1 MSGLGDMATSSPPT
15 SPPNAPQRPL
25 SAIYGMQRSS
35 SRLSISSK
43 QGSSR
48 FSDEDAKTSVKVAVR
63 VRPPLRPSDPGFEL
77 VPQRFQRSLLQAISP
92 TSLAIDI
99 PQGRKLFHFDRVFE
113 EDVSQEGIWEY
124 VNESVEAFI
133 QGYNVSV
140 LAYGQSGSGKS
151 YTMGTSGPAEQSD
164 PRIMGVIPR
173 AVDAL
178 FQKLQGPPA
187 FKRSDSSNL
196 RAPTRYSMTSPH
208 SSSQNVMTMAKL
220 ASERS
225 WQMKATY
232 VEIYNEQLRDL
243 LLPESVPH
251 NERATVAIREDTKGR
266 ILLTGL
272 HQVSINSAEDLLSA
286 LNFGSSIRQTDAT
299 AINAKSSRSHAVFS
313 INLVQ
318 RKTSQPSKQEKRMSV
333 PLEVMS
339 GSESWVT
346 VDSKLHFVDLA
357 GSERLKNT
365 QAYGDRAK
373 EGIAINAGLAN
384 LGKVIS
390 QLSSRQPGSHVSYRD
405 SKLTRLLQDSL
416 GGNAITYMIACVTP
430 AEFHLSETLNT
441 LQYAYR
447 ARAIQSKPEI
457 QQLSDDSDK
466 QAVIDRLRAEILFL
480 RDQINS
486 SDRGDRRGDASTERL
501 DRQNDRE
508 MELQNHLLDVQENYT
523 ALTQRHAKLI
533 SEITKARDDRSH
545 ATPIL
550 TEAIGNAAIER
561 LNRSNSF
568 AEAVEQ
574 VVLEYEKTITSL
586 ESSLSKT
593 RSSLSETESSLLERE
608 SKCAYVETVNQQLQS
623 RFQKMMDREASTE
636 RYLHDLEARL
646 DGQVSGE
653 EKTSAVVTE
662 LRKEIARIRES
673 EASCEEYISTL
684 EERLAESDQ
693 DMELMQ
699 REVDRLEHVVE
710 RQRSIGK
717 LDSLLYE
724 FDHIQSNGRS
734 KDHSHGDAYLTNG
747 PSNSVTNHDDQQS
760 ILEAAVGTAIPESDS
775 EDPNDGTAINSRKR
789 GLSDLDESFKEDEEP
804 EVNGVVPGHD
814 PVERPRSNPVNS
826 KLVADSKLEGVTHEL
841 FELRAQHESTLT
853 EFDLM
858 SAKYEEA
865 LRTLAE
871 LQDAAD
877 EARHPAPQPMPAS
890 PASTRPVS
898 FLGDARVS
906 ELKNAGQPP
915 SSRSLSSELS
925 LAAESNTSLEQSPDG
940 SPIKKSPPFGILSR
954 TVPAEHHLQQEIQ
967 YLRRVQE
974 EKDDAIAA
982 LKGSL
987 KDRDAESQHLHAQ
1000 TLEVVEEL
1008 KAEIQRLKIRNPNS
1022 PTKVAVR
1029 RKGSQNILMLDRAH
1043 RSLASLRNIA
1053 SENLEAKP
1061 ETMQAFDHNLNTTM
1075 QELHERAERV
1085 QVLEGELA
1093 KAKKEID
1100 AKTTMISGL
1109 TRERSSLKSSSPIDI
1124 SVVSSIHEQLIQNEG
1139 QVKVLQ
1145 ESHAAREQELLSEID
1160 SLKKSLD
1167 VKIQT
1172 SKKAMPGF
1180 FPETPAILDNSQS
1193 SAKQLGEPATSPDV
1207 SGLQEQVAEWQGKH
1221 QAVLA
1226 SMQASEQKFL
1236 DTISELETSMATI
1249 GASQSRDHKEQAAAE
1264 FENERSRHAET
1275 VESLQQELRK
1285 HNALVDSHQE
1295 KINELERSHVS
1306 AREQLEE
1313 NARYKALAE
1322 AQLSGHQS
1330 QVASLERKVM
1340 EHQSDIEFHKH
1351 GLKSLHDS
1359 HTKELETIQ
1368 TRLRSQ
1374 LAEEADGRIANMTR
1388 DHENQLG
1395 EQKSGFDES
1404 MRTTNVQLIESIEAR
1419 DKISKDLHAL
1429 ETEHNSLSD
1438 RLMHLEEETRNRG
1451 KELDDANHR
1460 NSELKSA
1467 LTEAT
1472 AAFEDYKKLADKKS
1486 AELDKVVSEKEKAVR
1501 LVDELEDQLSTTYD
1515 QHRATSSRLSV
1526 LSSGRDQA
1534 LLEANSMRTKLEEE
1548 VELYRSKLSTAEL
1561 ERSNSQDSHMRKS
1574 TSAMPLPSPPPA
1586 IPLPPIPTMA
1596 SASNISLPNGITSPQ
1611 PDFSYAAPPADETER
1626 HIKSIEKHLFAEKQ
1640 LTATLEEA
1648 LVDLESQGNKTKMEM
1663 EGWKKKAWAYED
1675 ELVQLK
1681 RERGRMRDSVQA
1693 VEEERE
1699 ARKEAERARERLEE
1713 RMRGMEGKRRKK

>member
-1 MSGLGDMATSSPPT
+1 
-15 SPPNAPQRPL
+15 
-25 SAIYGMQRSS
+25 
-35 SRLSISSK
+35 
-43 QGSSR
+43 
-48 FSDEDAKTSVKVAVR
+48 
-63 VRPPLRPSDPGFEL
+63 
-77 VPQRFQRSLLQAISP
+77 
-92 TSLAIDI
+92 
-99 PQGRKLFHFDRVFE
+99 
-113 EDVSQEGIWEY
+113 
-124 VNESVEAFI
+124 
-133 QGYNVSV
+133 
-140 LAYGQSGSGKS
+140 
-151 YTMGTSGPAEQSD
+151 
-164 PRIMGVIPR
+164 
-173 AVDAL
+173 
-178 FQKLQGPPA
+178 
-187 FKRSDSSNL
+187 
-196 RAPTRYSMTSPH
+196 
-208 SSSQNVMTMAKL
+208 
-220 ASERS
+220 
-225 WQMKATY
+225 
-232 VEIYNEQLRDL
+232 
-243 LLPESVPH
+243 
-251 NERATVAIREDTKGR
+251 
-266 ILLTGL
+266 
-272 HQVSINSAEDLLSA
+272 
-286 LNFGSSIRQTDAT
+286 
-299 AINAKSSRSHAVFS
+299 
-313 INLVQ
+313 
-318 RKTSQPSKQEKRMSV
+318 MSV
-333 PLEVMS
+333 PLEAMS

-365 QAYGDRAK
+365 QAFGDRAR
-373 EGIAINAGLAN
+373 EGISINAGLAS

-441 LQYAYR
+441 VQYAQR

-457 QQLSDDSDK
+457 QQVSDDSDK

-486 SDRGDRRGDASTERL
+486 SERSDRRGEASIERL

-523 ALTQRHAKLI
+523 ALSQRHAKLM
-533 SEITKARDDRSH
+533 SEITKARDDKSQE
-545 ATPIL
+545 TPIL

-561 LNRSNSF
+561 LKRSNSV
-568 AEAVEQ
+568 AEAVEEA
-574 VVLEYEKTITSL
+574 VLAYEETIEGL

-593 RSSLSETESSLLERE
+593 RSSLSTTESSLRERE
-608 SKCAYVETVNQQLQS
+608 SKCAYAETVNQQLQS
-623 RFQKMMDREASTE
+623 RVQKMIDREASTE
-636 RYLHDLEARL
+636 QYLHDLEARL
-646 DGQVSGE
+646 DGQASGE
-653 EKTSAVVTE
+653 EKSSAVVID
-662 LRKEIARIRES
+662 LRKEIARIREN

-684 EERLAESDQ
+684 EERLAESNQ
-693 DMELMQ
+693 DMDLMQ

-717 LDSLLYE
+717 LDNLLYE
-724 FDHIQSNGRS
+724 FDHIQTNGRS
-734 KDHSHGDAYLTNG
+734 KDQSHTSTHLTNG
-747 PSNSVTNHDDQQS
+747 FSKSVANHDDQQS
-760 ILEAAVGTAIPESDS
+760 ILQAAVDTAIPESDS
-775 EDPNDGTAINSRKR
+775 EDLENGSAVNSRNR
-789 GLSDLDESFKEDEEP
+789 GLSDLDESFEEDDEP
-804 EVNGVVPGHD
+804 KSNGIVPGHD
-814 PVERPRSNPVNS
+814 QVERPRSNPANS
-826 KLVADSKLEGVTHEL
+826 KIVADSKLDGVTHEL
-841 FELRAQHESTLT
+841 FELRARHESTLT

-890 PASTRPVS
+890 PTSTRPTS

-954 TVPAEHHLQQEIQ
+954 TVPAEDHLQQEIQ
-967 YLRRVQE
+967 YLRRSQE
-974 EKDDAIAA
+974 EKDEAIAA
-982 LKGSL
+982 LKN
-987 KDRDAESQHLHAQ
+987 RDTESQNLHAQ
-1000 TLEVVEEL
+1000 NLELVEEL
-1008 KAEIQRLKIRNPNS
+1008 KAEIQILKMRSPNS
-1022 PTKVAVR
+1022 PTKAAVR

-1061 ETMQAFDHNLNTTM
+1061 ETMQAFEHNLNTTM

-1093 KAKKEID
+1093 KVKKDVD

-1124 SVVSSIHEQLIQNEG
+1124 SVVSSIHEQLMQNEG

-1167 VKIQT
+1167 VKVQT
-1172 SKKAMPGF
+1172 SKTAMPGF

-1193 SAKQLGEPATSPDV
+1193 SAKQLGEPAASPDV

-1236 DTISELETSMATI
+1236 NTISELETSMATI
-1249 GASQSRDHKEQAAAE
+1249 GVSQNREQKEQAAAE
-1264 FENERSRHAET
+1264 IENERSQHAKI
-1275 VESLQQELRK
+1275 VESLQQELRE
-1285 HNALVDSHQE
+1285 HNATVDSHRE

-1313 NARYKALAE
+1313 NTRYKALVE
-1322 AQLSGHQS
+1322 AQLSGHQT
-1330 QVASLERKVM
+1330 QVASLERKIL
-1340 EHQSDIEFHKH
+1340 EHQSDVEFHKH

-1359 HTKELETIQ
+1359 HTKELEATE

-1374 LAEEADGRIANMTR
+1374 LTEEADARIANMTGE
-1388 DHENQLG
+1388 HEKQLG

-1404 MRTTNVQLIESIEAR
+1404 MRTTNVQLNESVEAR
-1419 DKISKDLHAL
+1419 DKIAKDLHAL
-1429 ETEHNSLSD
+1429 EKEHASLSD
-1438 RLMHLEEETRNRG
+1438 RLMRLEDETRNRS

-1460 NSELKSA
+1460 NGELTSA

-1472 AAFEDYKKLADKKS
+1472 AAIEDYKKLADKKS

-1501 LVDELEDQLSTTYD
+1501 LVDELEDQLNATYD

-1534 LLEANSMRTKLEEE
+1534 LLEANSMRSRLEEE
-1548 VELYRSKLSTAEL
+1548 VELYRSRLNIAEVTFPALSL
-1561 ERSNSQDSHMRKS
+1561 SNN
-1574 TSAMPLPSPPPA
+1574 L
-1586 IPLPPIPTMA
+1586 
-1596 SASNISLPNGITSPQ
+1596 
-1611 PDFSYAAPPADETER
+1611 
-1626 HIKSIEKHLFAEKQ
+1626 
-1640 LTATLEEA
+1640 
-1648 LVDLESQGNKTKMEM
+1648 
-1663 EGWKKKAWAYED
+1663 
-1675 ELVQLK
+1675 
-1681 RERGRMRDSVQA
+1681 
-1693 VEEERE
+1693 
-1699 ARKEAERARERLEE
+1699 
-1713 RMRGMEGKRRKK
+1713 

>member
-1 MSGLGDMATSSPPT
+1 
-15 SPPNAPQRPL
+15 
-25 SAIYGMQRSS
+25 
-35 SRLSISSK
+35 
-43 QGSSR
+43 
-48 FSDEDAKTSVKVAVR
+48 
-63 VRPPLRPSDPGFEL
+63 
-77 VPQRFQRSLLQAISP
+77 
-92 TSLAIDI
+92 
-99 PQGRKLFHFDRVFE
+99 
-113 EDVSQEGIWEY
+113 
-124 VNESVEAFI
+124 
-133 QGYNVSV
+133 
-140 LAYGQSGSGKS
+140 
-151 YTMGTSGPAEQSD
+151 
-164 PRIMGVIPR
+164 
-173 AVDAL
+173 
-178 FQKLQGPPA
+178 
-187 FKRSDSSNL
+187 
-196 RAPTRYSMTSPH
+196 
-208 SSSQNVMTMAKL
+208 
-220 ASERS
+220 
-225 WQMKATY
+225 
-232 VEIYNEQLRDL
+232 
-243 LLPESVPH
+243 
-251 NERATVAIREDTKGR
+251 
-266 ILLTGL
+266 
-272 HQVSINSAEDLLSA
+272 
-286 LNFGSSIRQTDAT
+286 
-299 AINAKSSRSHAVFS
+299 
-313 INLVQ
+313 
-318 RKTSQPSKQEKRMSV
+318 MSV

-339 GSESWVT
+339 GSESSVT
-346 VDSKLHFVDLA
+346 LDSKLHFVDLA

-365 QAYGDRAK
+365 QAIGDRAR
-373 EGIAINAGLAN
+373 EGISINAGLAS

-441 LQYAYR
+441 VQYAQR

-457 QQLSDDSDK
+457 QHVSDDSDK

-486 SDRGDRRGDASTERL
+486 SERGDRRGEASIERL

-523 ALTQRHAKLI
+523 ALSQRHAKLI
-533 SEITKARDDRSH
+533 SEITKARDDKSH

-550 TEAIGNAAIER
+550 TEAIGNSAIER
-561 LNRSNSF
+561 LKRSNSF

-574 VVLEYEKTITSL
+574 VVLEYEKTIQSL

-593 RSSLSETESSLLERE
+593 RSSLSTTESSLLERE

-623 RFQKMMDREASTE
+623 RVQKMIDREASTE

-646 DGQVSGE
+646 DGQASGE
-653 EKTSAVVTE
+653 EKTSAIVTE
-662 LRKEIARIRES
+662 LRKEIARIREN

-717 LDSLLYE
+717 LDNLLYE

-734 KDHSHGDAYLTNG
+734 RDQSHTSTSLTNG
-747 PSNSVTNHDDQQS
+747 LSKSATSHDDQQS
-760 ILEAAVGTAIPESDS
+760 ILEAAVGTAIPDSDS
-775 EDPNDGTAINSRKR
+775 EDPEDGPAINSRKR
-789 GLSDLDESFKEDEEP
+789 GLSDLDESFEEDDEP
-804 EVNGVVPGHD
+804 KLNGVVPGHD
-814 PVERPRSNPVNS
+814 LVERPRSNPVNS
-826 KLVADSKLEGVTHEL
+826 KPGADSKLEGVTHEL

-877 EARHPAPQPMPAS
+877 EARHPAPHPMPAS
-890 PASTRPVS
+890 PASTRPAS

-954 TVPAEHHLQQEIQ
+954 TLPTEHHPQQEIQ
-967 YLRRVQE
+967 YLRKVQE

-982 LKGSL
+982 LK
-987 KDRDAESQHLHAQ
+987 DRDIESQNLHAQ
-1000 TLEVVEEL
+1000 TLEIVEEL
-1008 KAEIQRLKIRNPNS
+1008 KAEIQRLKIRGPNS
-1022 PTKVAVR
+1022 PTKAAVR

-1061 ETMQAFDHNLNTTM
+1061 ETMQAFEHNLNTTM

-1093 KAKKEID
+1093 KVKKEID
-1100 AKTTMISGL
+1100 TKTAMISGL

-1124 SVVSSIHEQLIQNEG
+1124 SVVSSIHEQLMQNEG
-1139 QVKVLQ
+1139 QVKILQ

-1193 SAKQLGEPATSPDV
+1193 NEKQLGEPATSPDV

-1236 DTISELETSMATI
+1236 NTISELETSMATI
-1249 GASQSRDHKEQAAAE
+1249 GISQSREHKEQAAAE
-1264 FENERSRHAET
+1264 FENERSRHVQV
-1275 VESLQQELRK
+1275 VESLQQELRE
-1285 HNALVDSHQE
+1285 HNAMVDSHRE
-1295 KINELERSHVS
+1295 RIVELERSHVS

-1322 AQLSGHQS
+1322 AQLSGHQT
-1330 QVASLERKVM
+1330 QVASLERKIM
-1340 EHQSDIEFHKH
+1340 EHQSDVEFHKH

-1374 LAEEADGRIANMTR
+1374 LAEEADARIAGKTR
-1388 DHENQLG
+1388 EHEEELG

-1419 DKISKDLHAL
+1419 DKIAKDLHAL
-1429 ETEHNSLSD
+1429 EKEHNSLSD
-1438 RLMHLEEETRNRG
+1438 RLMRLEDDTRNRS

-1460 NSELKSA
+1460 NRELTSA

-1501 LVDELEDQLSTTYD
+1501 LVDELEDQLSATYD

-1526 LSSGRDQA
+1526 LSSDHNQA

-1548 VELYRSKLSTAEL
+1548 VELYRSKFDTAEV
-1561 ERSNSQDSHMRKS
+1561 R
-1574 TSAMPLPSPPPA
+1574 PLFL
-1586 IPLPPIPTMA
+1586 IP
-1596 SASNISLPNGITSPQ
+1596 
-1611 PDFSYAAPPADETER
+1611 
-1626 HIKSIEKHLFAEKQ
+1626 HLQ
-1640 LTATLEEA
+1640 
-1648 LVDLESQGNKTKMEM
+1648 N
-1663 EGWKKKAWAYED
+1663 Y
-1675 ELVQLK
+1675 
-1681 RERGRMRDSVQA
+1681 
-1693 VEEERE
+1693 
-1699 ARKEAERARERLEE
+1699 
-1713 RMRGMEGKRRKK
+1713 